1 MVEIKRKGEM
11 PEGRMEE
18 AQPKGAK
25 RKGEMPEGRME
36 EAKEEK
42 K

>member
-1 MVEIKRKGEM
+1 MEEMKRKGEM

-18 AQPKGAK
+18 APPKGVK
-25 RKGEMPEGRME
+25 REMPEGRME
-36 EAKEEK
+36 EAKGEK